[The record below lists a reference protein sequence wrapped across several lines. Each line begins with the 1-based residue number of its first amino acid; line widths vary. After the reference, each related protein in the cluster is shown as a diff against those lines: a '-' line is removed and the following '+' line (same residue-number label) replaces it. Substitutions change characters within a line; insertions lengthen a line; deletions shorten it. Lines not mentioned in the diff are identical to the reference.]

1 MVFYLFYLWIQT
13 HNGDYLMKPIE
24 EIQEQPE
31 VKKKETAKSKLNEN
45 NFPVL
50 DIEMLSVD
58 EIKKSPGGINYVLRD
73 VSRKH
78 ITQLAEII
86 NTIFARPAI
95 LNDDEFKNSVIIEVS
110 TLKKC
115 VDELYSGMEF
125 LSDVL
130 RKNGMVK

>member
-1 MVFYLFYLWIQT
+1 METESKVVEDIT
-13 HNGDYLMKPIE
+13 NVKP
-24 EIQEQPE
+24 
-31 VKKKETAKSKLNEN
+31 KRKTAKDKLNEN
-45 NFPVL
+45 KFPVL
-50 DIEMLSVD
+50 DVEMLSVD
-58 EIKKSPGGINYVLRD
+58 EINKSPGGINYVLRD
-73 VSRKH
+73 VARKH
-78 ITQLAEII
+78 ISQLTEII

-95 LNDDEFKNSVIIEVS
+95 LTDDEFKNSVIIELS